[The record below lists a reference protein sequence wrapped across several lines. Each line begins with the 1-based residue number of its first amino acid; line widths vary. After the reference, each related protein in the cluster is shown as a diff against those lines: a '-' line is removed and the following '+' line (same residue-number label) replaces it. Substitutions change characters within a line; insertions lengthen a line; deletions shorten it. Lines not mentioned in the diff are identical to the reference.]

1 MYNYYSLKKYM
12 KGLMIKNEIVRSV
25 LQPERCNTQVIQ
37 VTMVTIIRNSNELQ
51 AYAEQQEM
59 TQQIKQEEK
68 DKKRLDEW
76 AKRCHHRKST
86 FAQPSI
92 YNSPFLP

>member
-1 MYNYYSLKKYM
+1 MNNHKTLLRKCKHLQ
-12 KGLMIKNEIVRSV
+12 GLLFLNR
-25 LQPERCNTQVIQ
+25 R
-37 VTMVTIIRNSNELQ
+37 ELDD
-51 AYAEQQEM
+51 YAEQQEM
-59 TQQIKQEEK
+59 FKQIRQEEK

-76 AKRCHHRKST
+76 AVRCHHRKST